1 MWKKAEKTLKKDR
14 YIAPLVIKYGSCTIT
29 PSKKE
34 DYFVDLFDSIVQQQL
49 SIKAAKT
56 IFERAR
62 VGLGGE
68 VTPQKVLETKDKN
81 FRKWGLSNQKTKY
94 VKDLA
99 QKVSREEVKI
109 GILPTLSDDEVIQEL
124 TKIKGIGE
132 WTSHMFLMFSLARPD
147 VFPIGDLGIR
157 KGVTKLLEKE
167 LEEEKMLKFSK
178 RWAPYRT
185 VASWYIW
192 SFLENG

>member
-1 MWKKAEKTLKKDR
+1 MWKKAEAKLKKDK
-14 YIAPLVIKYGSCTIT
+14 YIAPLIGKYGSCTIT

-34 DYFVDLFDSIVQQQL
+34 DYFEELFDSIVQQQL

-62 VGLGGE
+62 VGLGS
-68 VTPQKVLETKDKN
+68 VTPQNVLDTKDNK
-81 FRKWGLSNQKTKY
+81 FRQWGLSSQKTKY

-99 QKVSREEVKI
+99 KKASREEVKI
-109 GILPTLSDDEVIQEL
+109 KSLPALSDEEVISEL
-124 TKIKGIGE
+124 TKVKGIGE
-132 WTSHMFLMFSLARPD
+132 WTAHMFLMFSLARPD
-147 VFPIGDLGIR
+147 IFPVGDLGIR
-157 KGVTKLLEKE
+157 KGTIKLTGKE
-167 LEEEKMLKFSK
+167 MEDEEMIEFSK

-192 SFLENG
+192 SFLEN